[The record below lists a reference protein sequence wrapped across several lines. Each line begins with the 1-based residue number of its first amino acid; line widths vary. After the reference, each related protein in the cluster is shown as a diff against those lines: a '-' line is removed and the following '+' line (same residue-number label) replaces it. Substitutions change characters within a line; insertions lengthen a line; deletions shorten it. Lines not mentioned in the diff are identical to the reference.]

1 MLELAIMIE
10 GQNGLNWGRWE
21 RIARAVQDLGFAGL
35 YRSDHYTN
43 AEPPDLDSL
52 ECWISLTW
60 LATHTHRI
68 EFGPL
73 VTPMSFRHPTMTVRM
88 ASGVDDLSG
97 GRLTLGMGAG
107 WQEREHSNYG
117 LDLLDLPRRFKR
129 FEEGL
134 RIVTHLSRREEP
146 LTFEG
151 EFYHLKDAVML
162 PRPQRRTPILIGGNG
177 ERRTLALAA
186 SYADE
191 WNATFQTPPKFSR
204 LNARLSEMLRANGR
218 NPDDVRRSMMTG
230 LLFGRDDAEVRRLVA
245 ARGRTYEQLVERG
258 IVVGTANQVVDQ
270 LGRLSDAGVQRVM
283 LQWLE
288 LDNLDG
294 LQELARDVLSQFKS

>member
-1 MLELAIMIE
+1 MIE
-10 GQNGLNWGRWE
+10 GQNGLNWQRWE
-21 RIARAVQDLGFAGL
+21 RIARAVDELGFAGL

-43 AEPPDLDSL
+43 ARPPDLDSL

-60 LATHTHRI
+60 LATNTRRI

-73 VTPMSFRHPTMTVRM
+73 VTPMSFRHPTMTARM

-97 GRLTLGMGAG
+97 GRLTLGLGAG
-107 WQEREHSNYG
+107 WQEREHANYG
-117 LDLLDLPRRFKR
+117 LDLLELSRRFKR

-134 RIVTHLSRREEP
+134 QIITLLLAREAP

-162 PRPQRRTPILIGGNG
+162 PRPQRRTPVLIGGNG
-177 ERRTLALAA
+177 EKRTLALAA
-186 SYADE
+186 RYADV
-191 WNATFQTPPKFSR
+191 WNATFQTPSEFSR
-204 LNARLSEMLRANGR
+204 LNALLSERLRANGR
-218 NPDDVRRSMMTG
+218 NPGDVRRSMMTG
-230 LLFGRDDAEVRRLVA
+230 LLFGRDDAEVQRQIAIRE
-245 ARGRTYEQLVERG
+245 RTREQLLERG
-258 IVVGTANQVVDQ
+258 IILGTANQVVDQ

-283 LQWLE
+283 LQWMD

-294 LQELARDVLSQFKS
+294 LQAFARDVLPQFKP